1 MVAPRDEG
9 WEEQQTWE
17 SLLGEPMYGGLDF
30 PPQQAY
36 GENTPA
42 QQHES
47 LLYASDHD
55 KMGFSQNASKSG
67 SQLDDRLSLSEEATP
82 LGALPTGI
90 STTSIVGPNWR
101 GSPGEELRRESISQP
116 QPQQQQQQQHE
127 PHQQEPQLSEL
138 SQQHPQLS
146 EFFTR
151 ADDTSLS
158 FADDLGS
165 SLGSSLYT
173 EILTPSYS
181 SSVPYQ
187 PQSFNGPASYLS
199 PPTGIRSPSSSLR
212 AGSYLA
218 GSMRNTSANTPR
230 TRHASISNSISGEGI
245 LPGNVSHEDRLK
257 RKREFHNAVERRRRE
272 LIKLKIKELG
282 TIVPPSL
289 LNYDI
294 NGKQVKP
301 NKSIILNKTVEY
313 LEYLLQVLET
323 QDRKKIQ
330 LLKTL
335 QELQDKSKIV
345 KMHQQKQ
352 QQEQQQEQQ
361 KREQPPLMMGP
372 TPSNNEFDDL
382 SGRIIDTRAKPTQ
395 SPISTASWN
404 DSQRNPAPTNDDLQQ
419 FLSGDLIEA
428 EDNAKLIFGDGD
440 ANPADYLLEFDS

>member
-1 MVAPRDEG
+1 MVAVGHEG
-9 WEEQQTWE
+9 WDEQQAWE
-17 SLLGEPMYGGLDF
+17 SLLNDPIYGSLGISSER
-30 PPQQAY
+30 AY

-47 LLYASDHD
+47 LLYANDNND
-55 KMGFSQNASKSG
+55 KMRFSQHTSRSDLH
-67 SQLDDRLSLSEEATP
+67 LDDRYSYSEVATP
-82 LGALPTGI
+82 SDGVPAGVQMK
-90 STTSIVGPNWR
+90 SAAASIWR
-101 GSPGEELRRESISQP
+101 GSPAGEL
-116 QPQQQQQQQHE
+116 
-127 PHQQEPQLSEL
+127 QQEQHLQSLEPQISD
-138 SQQHPQLS
+138 STRQQVPFS

-151 ADDTSLS
+151 TDDASLG
-158 FADDLGS
+158 FTDNLGS

-173 EILTPSYS
+173 EVLTPSYS

-187 PQSFNGPASYLS
+187 PQSFSGPASHLLPS
-199 PPTGIRSPSSSLR
+199 TGVRSPSSSLR

-230 TRHASISNSISGEGI
+230 TRHASISNSISNSIEGL
-245 LPGNVSHEDRLK
+245 LPGNMPQEDRLK
-257 RKREFHNAVERRRRE
+257 RKKEFHNAVERRRRE

-289 LNYDI
+289 LNYDT

-313 LEYLLQVLET
+313 LEYLLQVLES

-330 LLKTL
+330 LLNTL
-335 QELQDKSKIV
+335 QELQGRSKII
-345 KMHQQKQ
+345 KMQQQLQ
-352 QQEQQQEQQ
+352 QQEQQQQEQQ
-361 KREQPPLMMGP
+361 EQQQHQPLTMGLTPP
-372 TPSNNEFDDL
+372 NNEFDDL
-382 SGRIIDTRAKPTQ
+382 SSKIIDTRAKPSQ
-395 SPISTASWN
+395 SPLTSVPWSN
-404 DSQRNPAPTNDDLQQ
+404 QENPPPMNDDLQQ